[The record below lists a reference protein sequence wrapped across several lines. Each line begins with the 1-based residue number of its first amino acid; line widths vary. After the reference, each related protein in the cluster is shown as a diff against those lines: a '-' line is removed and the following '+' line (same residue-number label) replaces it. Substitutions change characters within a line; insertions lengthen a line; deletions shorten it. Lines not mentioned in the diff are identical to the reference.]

1 MRIALTHNLRLSDS
15 EEEAEFDT
23 RETVDALAGA
33 IERLGH
39 RVERIEVSGPA
50 SRTVARLEAFGPDL
64 IFNTAEGR
72 RGRFREAFFPALF
85 DELGMP
91 YTGSDAYALALTL
104 DKQLTKL
111 VLAQHGVTTPR
122 WQYVEECRQL
132 QVNAL
137 RYPVI
142 VKPNFEGS
150 SKGITQDSV
159 VEDPLRLH
167 EIVDDALR
175 RYPAGLLV
183 EQYVVGRDVTVPF
196 LEAAA
201 PERRGILQP
210 VEYVIDE
217 AASATRKYAIYDY
230 ELKTRLDQLVS
241 VRAPAKV
248 RRQQAERIQQLCD
261 TVYRVL
267 GIRDLGRIDLR
278 LGDDGNVYFLEI
290 NALPSLEP
298 GAGIYAAA
306 ALEGLHADGVIAA
319 VIRSAVERWRIVDKS
334 ARRGRPRRTERLKV
348 GFSFN
353 VKRVTP
359 DPGGEQDDEAEYDS
373 PRTLQAIREAIASW
387 GHEVVDLEATQ
398 DLPLVLASTPVD
410 VVFNIA
416 EGFKGRSRESQVP
429 SLLEL
434 LDIPYTGSDPS
445 ALSVS
450 LDKAL
455 AKRMVRTHGI
465 LTPDYMVLHTGKERL
480 PRELSFPLLVKPVA
494 EGTSKGVTK
503 KSVVR
508 DELELRDVARELIAK
523 YRQPALVES
532 YVAGREFTVGLLGER
547 RPKVLPPMEIVFLDP
562 SDPTPIYSFEM
573 KQDWSEKIRYEV
585 PAKLTPRELDRL
597 EKAARECFTALG
609 CRDVARLD
617 FRMDAD
623 GRIYFIEANPLP
635 GLTPGWSD
643 LVLIAQAAGM
653 EYRGLIGEIL
663 SFAIR
668 RYQERERERERA
680 RRAQAQA
687 ERESA
692 QAASAAAGPAS
703 PGAVAGGNGANGNVA
718 AGALAAGAGGNGGVG
733 VVGVMGATGSGSND
747 GGSVAG
753 ATSGEVGAAGGIG
766 GGAAGDA
773 GSSGSRV
780 TGATGGSRQP
790 ATTADGAPCAD
801 GSRSPEDGEGP
812 RS

>member
-1 MRIALTHNLRLSDS
+1 MRIALTHNLRLSQAED
-15 EEEAEFDT
+15 EAEFDT
-23 RETVDALAGA
+23 EHTVGALAAA

-39 RVERIEVSGPA
+39 RVERMEVSGPA

-91 YTGSDAYALALTL
+91 YTGSDAYVLALTL

-111 VLAQHGVTTPR
+111 VLAQHGVPTPR
-122 WQYVEECRQL
+122 WQYVEDAARL

-167 EIVDDALR
+167 EVVADALA
-175 RYPAGLLV
+175 RYPAGVLV
-183 EQYVVGRDVTVPF
+183 EEYVVGRDLTVPF

-201 PERRGILQP
+201 PERGGVLQP
-210 VEYVIDE
+210 VEYVIDP
-217 AASATRKYAIYDY
+217 AAQGQDRRYAIYDFA
-230 ELKTRLDQLVS
+230 LKTELDRYVT

-248 RRQQAERIQQLCD
+248 KRSQAERIQKIAE
-261 TVYRVL
+261 TVYRQL
-267 GIRDLGRIDLR
+267 GVRDLGRIDLR
-278 LGDDGNVYFLEI
+278 LADDGGIHFLEI

-306 ALEGLHADGVIAA
+306 ALEGLHQDAVVGTVIE
-319 VIRSAVERWRIVDKS
+319 SAVRRHNIVDKN

-348 GFSFN
+348 GFTFN
-353 VKRVTP
+353 VKRVAP
-359 DPGGEQDDEAEYDS
+359 DLAGEQDDEAEYDS
-373 PRTLQAIREAIASW
+373 PKTLQAIREAIASW

-416 EGFKGRSRESQVP
+416 EGWKGRSRESQVP

-434 LDIPYTGSDPS
+434 LDVPYTGSDPA

-465 LTPDYMVLHTGKERL
+465 LTPDYAVLNTGKERL
-480 PRELSFPLLVKPVA
+480 PRELTFPLLVKPVA

-503 KSVVR
+503 KSIVH
-508 DELELRDVARELIAK
+508 DEGELREVARELIGK

-532 YVAGREFTVGLLGER
+532 YIAGREFTIGLLGER
-547 RPKVLPPMEIVFLDP
+547 RPRVLPPMEIVFLDP
-562 SDPTPIYSFEM
+562 RDPTPIYSFEM
-573 KQDWSEKIRYEV
+573 KQDWNEQIRYEV
-585 PAKLTPRELDRL
+585 PAKVTPRELDRL
-597 EKAARECFTALG
+597 ERAARECFAALG

-617 FRMDAD
+617 FRMDGE
-623 GRIYFIEANPLP
+623 GRIFFIECNPLP
-635 GLTPGWSD
+635 GLSPGWSD
-643 LVLIAQAAGM
+643 LVLIAQAAGLD
-653 EYRGLIGEIL
+653 YRGLIGEIL

-680 RRAQAQA
+680 RRAQAAA
-687 ERESA
+687 ERDAERARA
-692 QAASAAAGPAS
+692 QPGEAA
-703 PGAVAGGNGANGNVA
+703 
-718 AGALAAGAGGNGGVG
+718 
-733 VVGVMGATGSGSND
+733 
-747 GGSVAG
+747 
-753 ATSGEVGAAGGIG
+753 E
-766 GGAAGDA
+766 
-773 GSSGSRV
+773 
-780 TGATGGSRQP
+780 
-790 ATTADGAPCAD
+790 
-801 GSRSPEDGEGP
+801 
-812 RS
+812 

>member
-1 MRIALTHNLRLSDS
+1 MRIALTHNLRLSQAED
-15 EEEAEFDT
+15 EAEFDT
-23 RETVDALAGA
+23 EHTVGALAAA

-39 RVERIEVSGPA
+39 RVERMEVSGPA

-91 YTGSDAYALALTL
+91 YTGSDAYVLALTL

-111 VLAQHGVTTPR
+111 VLAQHGVPTPR
-122 WQYVEECRQL
+122 WQYVEDAARL

-167 EIVDDALR
+167 EVVADALA
-175 RYPAGLLV
+175 RYPAGVLV
-183 EQYVVGRDVTVPF
+183 EEYVVGRDLTVPF

-201 PERRGILQP
+201 PERGGVLQP
-210 VEYVIDE
+210 VEYVIDP
-217 AASATRKYAIYDY
+217 AAQGQDRRYAIYDFA
-230 ELKTRLDQLVS
+230 LKTELDRYVT

-248 RRQQAERIQQLCD
+248 KRSQAERIQKIAE
-261 TVYRVL
+261 TVYRQL
-267 GIRDLGRIDLR
+267 GVRDLGRIDLR
-278 LGDDGNVYFLEI
+278 LADDGGIHFLEI

-306 ALEGLHADGVIAA
+306 ALEGLHQDAVVGTVIE
-319 VIRSAVERWRIVDKS
+319 SAVRRHNIVDKN

-348 GFSFN
+348 GFTFN
-353 VKRVTP
+353 VKRVAP
-359 DPGGEQDDEAEYDS
+359 DLAGEQDDEAEYDS
-373 PRTLQAIREAIASW
+373 PKTLQAIREAIASW

-416 EGFKGRSRESQVP
+416 EGWKGRSRESQVP

-434 LDIPYTGSDPS
+434 LDVPYTGSDPA

-465 LTPDYMVLHTGKERL
+465 LTPDYAVLNTGKERL
-480 PRELSFPLLVKPVA
+480 PRELTFPLLVKPVA

-503 KSVVR
+503 KSIVH
-508 DELELRDVARELIAK
+508 DEGELREVARELIGK

-532 YVAGREFTVGLLGER
+532 YIAGREFTIGLLGER
-547 RPKVLPPMEIVFLDP
+547 RPRVLPPMEIVFLDP
-562 SDPTPIYSFEM
+562 RDPTPIYSFEM
-573 KQDWSEKIRYEV
+573 KQDWNEQIRYEV
-585 PAKLTPRELDRL
+585 PAHLSPRELDRL
-597 EKAARECFTALG
+597 ERASRECFTALG

-617 FRMDAD
+617 FRMDGE
-623 GRIYFIEANPLP
+623 GRIFFIECNPLP
-635 GLTPGWSD
+635 GLSPGWSD
-643 LVLIAQAAGM
+643 LVLIAQAAGLD
-653 EYRGLIGEIL
+653 YRGLIGEIL

-680 RRAQAQA
+680 RRAQAAA
-687 ERESA
+687 ERDAERARA
-692 QAASAAAGPAS
+692 QPGEAA
-703 PGAVAGGNGANGNVA
+703 
-718 AGALAAGAGGNGGVG
+718 
-733 VVGVMGATGSGSND
+733 
-747 GGSVAG
+747 
-753 ATSGEVGAAGGIG
+753 E
-766 GGAAGDA
+766 
-773 GSSGSRV
+773 
-780 TGATGGSRQP
+780 
-790 ATTADGAPCAD
+790 
-801 GSRSPEDGEGP
+801 
-812 RS
+812 

>member
-50 SRTVARLEAFGPDL
+50 SRTVARLEAYGPDL

-122 WQYVEECRQL
+122 WQYVEDPSRL

-137 RYPVI
+137 RFPVI

-150 SKGITQDSV
+150 SKGITQESV

-167 EIVDDALR
+167 SVVGAALA
-175 RYPAGLLV
+175 RYPAGVLV
-183 EQYVVGRDVTVPF
+183 EEFVVGRDVTVPF

-201 PERRGILQP
+201 PERRGVLQP
-210 VEYVIDE
+210 VEYVVDE
-217 AASATRKYAIYDY
+217 TASATRRYAIYDY
-230 ELKTRLDQLVS
+230 DLKTKQDKLVS
-241 VRAPAKV
+241 VRAPAKMK
-248 RRQQAERIQQLCD
+248 RAQAERIQQVCESI
-261 TVYRVL
+261 YRVL

-278 LGDDGNVYFLEI
+278 LGDDGLIYFLEI

-298 GAGIYAAA
+298 GAGIYASA
-306 ALEGLHADGVIAA
+306 ALEGLHADGVLAA
-319 VIRSAVERWRIVDKS
+319 VIQSATARWGIQDQRT
-334 ARRGRPRRTERLKV
+334 RRGRPKRTERLKV
-348 GFSFN
+348 GFTFN

-359 DPGGEQDDEAEYDS
+359 DPTGEQDEEAEYDS
-373 PRTLQAIREAIASW
+373 PKTLQAIREAIAGY

-398 DLPLVLASTPVD
+398 DLPLQLASTPVD

-434 LDIPYTGSDPS
+434 LDIPYTGSDPA

-450 LDKAL
+450 LDKAV

-465 LTPDYMVLHTGKERL
+465 ATPDYLVLNTGKERL
-480 PRELSFPLLVKPVA
+480 PRELGFPLLVKPVA

-503 KSVVR
+503 KSIVR
-508 DELELRDVARELIAK
+508 TEDELREVAREMIAK
-523 YRQPALVES
+523 YRQPALAEQ
-532 YVAGREFTVGLLGER
+532 YIAGREFTVGLLGER
-547 RPKVLPPMEIVFLDP
+547 RPRVLPPMEIVFLDE
-562 SDPTPIYSFEM
+562 SDPTPVYSFDM
-573 KQDWSEKIRYEV
+573 KQDWSKEIRYEV
-585 PAKLTPRELDRL
+585 PARLTERELDRL
-597 EKAARECFTALG
+597 ERAAREVFAALG
-609 CRDVARLD
+609 CRDVARID
-617 FRMDAD
+617 FRIDAE
-623 GRIYFIEANPLP
+623 GRIFFIECNPLP

-643 LVLIAQAAGM
+643 LVLIAQAAGID
-653 EYRGLIGEIL
+653 YRALIGEIL

-680 RRAQAQA
+680 RRAQAAA
-687 ERESA
+687 EREGLAA
-692 QAASAAAGPAS
+692 QNGQAPAPVGGGGPGPAGNGHGSAA
-703 PGAVAGGNGANGNVA
+703 GNGAPG
-718 AGALAAGAGGNGGVG
+718 
-733 VVGVMGATGSGSND
+733 
-747 GGSVAG
+747 
-753 ATSGEVGAAGGIG
+753 
-766 GGAAGDA
+766 
-773 GSSGSRV
+773 
-780 TGATGGSRQP
+780 
-790 ATTADGAPCAD
+790 
-801 GSRSPEDGEGP
+801 
-812 RS
+812 

>member
-1 MRIALTHNLRLSDS
+1 MRIALTHNLRLSDA
-15 EEEAEFDT
+15 EDEAEFDS

-91 YTGSDAYALALTL
+91 CTGSDAYALALTL

-111 VLAQHGVTTPR
+111 VLAQHGIPTPR
-122 WQYVEECRQL
+122 WQYVEDPAQL
-132 QVNAL
+132 QANAL

-159 VEDPLRLH
+159 VEDPIRLH
-167 EIVDDALR
+167 EAVREALS

-183 EQYVVGRDVTVPF
+183 EEFVAGRDVTVPF

-201 PERRGILQP
+201 PERGGVLQP
-210 VEYVIDE
+210 VEYLIDP
-217 AASATRKYAIYDY
+217 AAGAGRRYAIYDY
-230 ELKTRLDQLVS
+230 ELKTRLERYVTVQ
-241 VRAPAKV
+241 APARVK
-248 RRQQAERIQQLCD
+248 RSQAERILELCRR
-261 TVYRVL
+261 VYRELAV
-267 GIRDLGRIDLR
+267 RDLGRIDLR
-278 LGDDGNVYFLEI
+278 VGEDGSVQFLEV

-306 ALEGLHADGVIAA
+306 ALEGLHADGVLAA
-319 VIRSAVERWRIVDKS
+319 VIQSAVARNGIVDKPS
-334 ARRGRPRRTERLKV
+334 RRGRPRRTEQLKV
-348 GFSFN
+348 GFTFN

-359 DPGGEQDDEAEYDS
+359 DLSGDQDDEAEYDS
-373 PRTLQAIREAIASW
+373 PKTLQAIREAIASW

-434 LDIPYTGSDPS
+434 LDIPYTGSDPA

-465 LTPDYMVLHTGKERL
+465 LTPDYAVLNSGKERL
-480 PRELSFPLLVKPVA
+480 PRELEFPLLVKPVA
-494 EGTSKGVTK
+494 EGTSKGVTR
-503 KSVVR
+503 KSIVR
-508 DELELRDVARELIAK
+508 DEGELREVARELIVK

-532 YVAGREFTVGLLGER
+532 YIAGREFTVGLLGER
-547 RPKVLPPMEIVFLDP
+547 RPRVLPPMEIVFLDRD
-562 SDPTPIYSFEM
+562 DPTPIYSFEM
-573 KQDWSEKIRYEV
+573 KQDWNDQIRYEV
-585 PAKLTPRELDRL
+585 PARLPPRELDRL
-597 EKAARECFTALG
+597 ERAARETFTALG

-617 FRMDAD
+617 FRIDAE
-623 GRIYFIEANPLP
+623 GRIFFIECNPLP
-635 GLTPGWSD
+635 GLAPGWSD
-643 LVLIAQAAGM
+643 LVLIAQAAGID
-653 EYRGLIGEIL
+653 YRGLIGEIL

-668 RYQERERERERA
+668 RYEERERERERA
-680 RRAQAQA
+680 RRAQAAA
-687 ERESA
+687 ERE
-692 QAASAAAGPAS
+692 ASAR
-703 PGAVAGGNGANGNVA
+703 
-718 AGALAAGAGGNGGVG
+718 
-733 VVGVMGATGSGSND
+733 D
-747 GGSVAG
+747 GRL
-753 ATSGEVGAAGGIG
+753 ELRPRREEI
-766 GGAAGDA
+766 
-773 GSSGSRV
+773 
-780 TGATGGSRQP
+780 
-790 ATTADGAPCAD
+790 
-801 GSRSPEDGEGP
+801 EG
-812 RS
+812 